1 MARLIIA
8 SNYMVLVVHSELSH
22 GKVSH
27 DATGFPA
34 GLSVAILKR
43 AQLSSRDLSEILGG
57 FYLHLKQTRQT
68 EAMFIADGGHW
79 SSPSRAI
86 ARR

>member
-1 MARLIIA
+1 MTRLIIA

-34 GLSVAILKR
+34 GWSVAILKR
-43 AQLSSRDLSEILGG
+43 AQLSSRDLS
-57 FYLHLKQTRQT
+57 
-68 EAMFIADGGHW
+68 
-79 SSPSRAI
+79 
-86 ARR
+86 